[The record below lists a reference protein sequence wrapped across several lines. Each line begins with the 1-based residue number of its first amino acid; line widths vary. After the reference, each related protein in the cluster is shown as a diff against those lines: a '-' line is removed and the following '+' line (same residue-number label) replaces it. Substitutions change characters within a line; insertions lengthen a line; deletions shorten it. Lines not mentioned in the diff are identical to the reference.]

1 MKVIDTKELLT
12 NFEQTLKDSLNETQI
27 IEAKNA
33 FANKYLSPI
42 YSELKLA
49 SIGEKKAIGNF
60 ANIFKNEINE
70 LTDRYLKRIKL
81 EKENSQHKLNYD
93 INIDN
98 VKLTKGGLT
107 PLTLITNEV
116 IEFFKYLNFEIVT
129 GDEVVSTKYNFD
141 HLNIGS
147 NHPARSTQDSFFINQ
162 LTMLRTHCTSV
173 TAQMLDGNKSKD
185 IRLVTYGNVY
195 RNDEDDATHSHQFNQ
210 VDLVWVRDGLSIRNL
225 KWIVSS
231 LIKHLFGE
239 EIQSRF
245 RLSYFPFTEPS
256 FEVDMTCTN
265 CHGKG
270 CSICK
275 FTGWIEVLG
284 AGMLHQNVLKAANID
299 IKTAIAAGLG
309 LDRLAMLKY
318 GITDIRD
325 LYSNDFR
332 VLDQFKREG

>member
-210 VDLVWVRDGLSIRNL
+210 VDLV
-225 KWIVSS
+225 
-231 LIKHLFGE
+231 
-239 EIQSRF
+239 
-245 RLSYFPFTEPS
+245 
-256 FEVDMTCTN
+256 
-265 CHGKG
+265 
-270 CSICK
+270 
-275 FTGWIEVLG
+275 
-284 AGMLHQNVLKAANID
+284 
-299 IKTAIAAGLG
+299 
-309 LDRLAMLKY
+309 
-318 GITDIRD
+318 
-325 LYSNDFR
+325 
-332 VLDQFKREG
+332 